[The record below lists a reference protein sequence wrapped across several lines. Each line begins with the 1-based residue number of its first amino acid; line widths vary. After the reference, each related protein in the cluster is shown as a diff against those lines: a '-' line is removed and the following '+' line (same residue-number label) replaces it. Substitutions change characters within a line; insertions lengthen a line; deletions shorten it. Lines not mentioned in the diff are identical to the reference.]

1 MTLRDAPLRFLS
13 QMAPQLA
20 TEWQALGRTAFPG
33 ELSVSTENSVYRFR
47 NGTFIS
53 RAKKPARF
61 FDAPRAMRGMRIV
74 GFLHEDDAG
83 DLWSLSAEW
92 RAGSHA
98 VLWRVGGTDAAS
110 FILTSP
116 TASFSLEEAESKPDP
131 EPSPWAARRSPSHS
145 GVIVRRIAR
154 PPSFRMPLPP
164 SMTRLHPAEAM
175 PSER

>member
-13 QMAPQLA
+13 QMAPQWA
-20 TEWQALGRTAFPG
+20 SEWQALGRTAFPG
-33 ELSVSTENSVYRFR
+33 ELSISTENSVYRFR

-83 DLWSLSAEW
+83 DLWSLTPSW
-92 RAGSHA
+92 RPGSHA

-116 TASFSLEEAESKPDP
+116 TASCSLEEPESKPEP
-131 EPSPWAARRSPSHS
+131 EPSPWTARRSPSHS
-145 GVIVRRIAR
+145 GVMPRRIAR
-154 PPSFRMPLPP
+154 PPSFRMPQPP